1 MPRVLRSTVP
11 WLALL
16 GVLLVA
22 LAGCGSSKKKSSS
35 TPSGTANA
43 QPSGQAKKG
52 GNLTEYYNGD
62 VDYID
67 PGATYYQYGFNIA
80 YVTQRELYSF
90 KPDDTTTNTP
100 DLATGPAQISDG
112 GKTVTVHIKHG
123 VKFSPPV
130 NREVTSADV
139 KYAIERGFLTSVA
152 NGYAGAYL
160 SDIIGAPKKT
170 LSHYQPISGITTPDK
185 YTIVFKLSRPRG
197 AIVAGAL
204 ALPLSAPVPK
214 DYAQKFDNKTTSTYG
229 LNQVS
234 TGPYMVKNNASG
246 KAVGYTPN
254 KVIEL
259 VRNPN
264 WDPATDYRKAYLDS
278 ITIKEGTD
286 PTIGS
291 RQILTGSSSVNGDF
305 QIPANVLE
313 SVVKNSSEKSNNL
326 VITPPTGR
334 FRYIAFNTKI
344 KPLDNI
350 NVRKAIIAAADRTA
364 LRQAYGG
371 PLVGEIP
378 THFIPPGIAGFDQAG
393 GAKGPGLDFLAN
405 ENGNMQ
411 LAQQYLKK
419 AGYPNGKI
427 TGSPKLLMVSDNT
440 GPALKVAQV
449 ALSQLTK
456 LGLNIQFRSVTHS
469 AMYTQFCNVPAK
481 KVAICPSVGWLK
493 DFPDPETMLDATFNG
508 RNIIPTNNSNWPQL
522 NDPKI
527 NAAMAKAEV
536 IQDPAQRAQAWG
548 QIDDMVTAD
557 APGIPWLW
565 DTQPN
570 LHSSNVNGVINKA
583 NASWDFAFTSL
594 K

>member
-11 WLALL
+11 WLAVL

-35 TPSGTANA
+35 TPSATTGA
-43 QPSGQAKKG
+43 QPSGQGKKG
-52 GNLTEYYNGD
+52 GNLTVFYNGD

-80 YVTQRELYSF
+80 YSTQRPLYSY
-90 KPDDTTTNTP
+90 KPDDTTSTSP
-100 DLATGPAQISDG
+100 DLATAPAQITDG

-123 VKFSPPV
+123 IKFSPPV

-152 NGYAGAYL
+152 NGYAIAWFGDL
-160 SDIIGAPKKT
+160 VGAPPST
-170 LSHYQPISGITTPDK
+170 LKSYKPISGIETPDK
-185 YTIVFKLSRPRG
+185 YTIVFKLSKPAG
-197 AIVAGAL
+197 IIVAYAL
-204 ALPLSAPVPK
+204 SLPLSAPVPK
-214 DYAQKFDNKTTSTYG
+214 EYAQKFDSKTTSTYG
-229 LNQVS
+229 LHQVS
-234 TGPYMVKNNASG
+234 TGPYMVKNNAAG
-246 KAVGYTPN
+246 KSIGYTPG

-264 WDPATDYRKAYLDS
+264 WNAATDYRKAYLDS

-291 RQILTGSSSVNGDF
+291 RQILSGSSSVNGDF

-313 SVVKNSSEKSNNL
+313 SVVKSSSQKKDNL
-326 VITPPTGR
+326 IVTPPTGR
-334 FRYIAFNTKI
+334 FRYIALNTKI
-344 KPLDNI
+344 KPFDNI
-350 NVRKAIIAAADRTA
+350 NVRKAIIAASDRTA

-371 PLVGEIP
+371 PLTGLTP
-378 THFIPPGIAGFDQAG
+378 THFIPPGIAGFEQAG
-393 GAKGPGLDFLAN
+393 GMKGPGLDFLAN
-405 ENGNMQ
+405 PSGNMQ

-419 AGYPNGKI
+419 AGYPSGKI

-440 GPALKVAQV
+440 GPALKVGQV

-469 AMYTQFCNVPAK
+469 AMYTQFCDVPAK

-493 DFPDPETMLDATFNG
+493 DFPDPETLLDATFNG
-508 RNIIPTNNSNWPQL
+508 RNILPTNNSNWPQL
-522 NDPKI
+522 NDPQI

-548 QIDDMVTAD
+548 KIDGMVTAD

-583 NASWDFAFTSL
+583 NASWDFAFTSI

>member
-35 TPSGTANA
+35 TPSATANA

-52 GNLTEYYNGD
+52 GNLTVLYNAD

-67 PGATYYQYGFNIA
+67 PGAAYYQYSFNIA
-80 YVTQRELYSF
+80 YSTQRPLFSY
-90 KPDDTTTNTP
+90 KPDDTTSASP
-100 DLATGPAQISDG
+100 DLATGPAEVTDG

-123 VKFSPPV
+123 IKFSPPV

-139 KYAIERGFLTSVA
+139 KYALERGFLTSVA
-152 NGYAGAYL
+152 NGYAIAWFGDL
-160 SDIIGAPKKT
+160 VGAPSTT
-170 LSHYQPISGITTPDK
+170 LKSYKPIPGIETPDK
-185 YTIVFKLSRPRG
+185 YTIVFKLSKPSA
-197 AIVAGAL
+197 AIVVGGL
-204 ALPLSAPVPK
+204 SLPLSAPVPK
-214 DYAQKFDNKTTSTYG
+214 EYAEKFDAKTTSTYG
-229 LNQVS
+229 LNQVA

-246 KAVGYTPN
+246 KAIGYTPN
-254 KVIEL
+254 REIDL

-286 PTIGS
+286 VTIGS
-291 RQILTGSSSVNGDF
+291 RQILTSSNTVNGDF
-305 QIPANVLE
+305 QVPPPVLAQI
-313 SVVKNSSEKSNNL
+313 VKNSSQKKNNL
-326 VITPPTGR
+326 IVTPPTGR
-334 FRYIAFNTKI
+334 FRYVALNTTV

-350 NVRKAIIAAADRTA
+350 NVRKAIIAASDRVA
-364 LRQAYGG
+364 IRQAFGG
-371 PLVGEIP
+371 PLTGLIA

-393 GAKGPGLDFLAN
+393 GMKGPGYDFMAN
-405 ENGNMQ
+405 PNGNMQ
-411 LAQQYLKK
+411 LAAQYLKK

-427 TGSPKLLMVSDNT
+427 TNSPKLLMVSDNAT
-440 GPALKVAQV
+440 YQQKASEVV
-449 ALSQLTK
+449 LSQLQK
-456 LGLNIQFRSVTHS
+456 LGLNIQFRSVARST
-469 AMYTQFCNVPAK
+469 MYTQFCNTPAK

-493 DFPDPETMLDATFNG
+493 DFPDPQAILDPTFNG
-508 RNIIPTNNSNWPQL
+508 KNIIPTNNSNWPQL

-527 NAAMAKAEV
+527 NAAMAAGSA
-536 IQDPAQRAQAWG
+536 IQDKAQRAEAWG
-548 QIDDMVTAD
+548 KIDDQIVAD
-557 APGIPWLW
+557 APGILWLW

-570 LHSSNVNGVINKA
+570 LKSTNVNGVINQF
-583 NASWDFAFTSL
+583 NATWDFSFVSI